1 MTSTAIL
8 ALILLF
14 AALATV
20 GFLLRKSSR
29 AQVELATL
37 QERLLAKE
45 EEVANLSSSLDE
57 SVNNFQSQ
65 SSVNLDYREQI
76 TRLQTTLDH
85 ERKQF
90 SESREQM
97 TIAFKNI
104 ANEIFDDK
112 SKKFTESNKAS
123 LSAILSPLQEKIQN
137 FEKRV

>member
-65 SSVNLDYREQI
+65 SSVNYFVRILRGPRVQRMMCSSAVSFPPLD
-76 TRLQTTLDH
+76 
-85 ERKQF
+85 
-90 SESREQM
+90 
-97 TIAFKNI
+97 
-104 ANEIFDDK
+104 
-112 SKKFTESNKAS
+112 
-123 LSAILSPLQEKIQN
+123 
-137 FEKRV
+137 